1 MKKDINR
8 IVVAKIG
15 KTIGFK
21 GYLKLH
27 ILSDFNE
34 QFNVKKVWETSFGE
48 LEVERFD
55 SKKSLIKFKNFDNI
69 ENSKQLTNHLLYST
83 IEETRELC
91 KLEKD
96 EFFWFDIIGLNII
109 EQNNL
114 LGIVKE
120 IERIGNTD
128 YLLIETS
135 ENLIKNGL
143 PKTFMLPYIDQY
155 IQNVDIENKQIIVN
169 GGLDILEAS

>member
-1 MKKDINR
+1 LKKDINR

-15 KTIGFK
+15 KTFGFK

-27 ILSDFNE
+27 ILSDFDE

-91 KLEKD
+91 KLDKD
-96 EFFWFDIIGLNII
+96 EFFWFDIVGLNII